1 MTDSKIQPGVLV
13 CDNNSKVG
21 KVVGEPVTREINGNS
36 VETVAVDFWGE
47 EQRKPTSQLT
57 PLDWDSPEAL
67 LWRRPEQLAPWAD
80 EAPLKLIALALS
92 AGGGQGKAAD
102 VREKLSGRVIR
113 EEDWDNWWKKRS
125 RALGSLPDYFQ
136 SVKAPRGND
145 YRLLTSF
152 DDVPSDQAAPVKS
165 RPVSLKAWREWLLSG
180 SPEDAPGRYPTKPVA
195 EALAKWD
202 DAETVEQVL
211 IRLAVSAEALLTR
224 GELSAQEAEGWLTA
238 IAHAAIRRR
247 EIGRPD
253 PRGYDAARAGEL
265 LARLSRIAGE
275 RTPQDLVLKAGALD
289 GEEEAWK
296 RGFVAGMWESFE
308 GDDAREMYRK
318 SSAVLGRQ
326 ARGDLAREIALAAFD
341 PGYTTRRNSELDRLI
356 DMLPEDQRTQILQEM
371 IASANPAQRDGVLD
385 YIASSRHASGPENLG
400 LRQIAALILDRE
412 QGELTKRTSKELADV
427 IAPRITAEAE
437 ASFPAMSAQ
446 IVLQRRPALLEVA
459 AASVEEV
466 IAGKNQ
472 ELRNQQQAHEAEIQR
487 ERQEQ
492 ERLRLQIQSLG
503 AELAAQREESRLE
516 VRMDMLLAVGEVLQ
530 SVYANRG
537 AEEIAGS
544 VTAGLTLALRA
555 GGAELLETPGET
567 VGFKPQWHQA
577 KDDLPES
584 APVEVIAPG
593 IIARGGLHGDRVLL
607 KAQVR
612 HEVS

>member
-1 MTDSKIQPGVLV
+1 MTDSKIQPELLV

-92 AGGGQGKAAD
+92 VGGGQGKAAD
-102 VREKLSGRVIR
+102 IREKLSGRVIR
-113 EEDWDNWWKKRS
+113 EEDWDGWWKKRS
-125 RALGSLPDYFQ
+125 RALGALPDYFQ

-145 YRLLTSF
+145 YRLLTGF
-152 DDVPSDQAAPVKS
+152 GDVPADQAAPVKS
-165 RPVSLKAWREWLLSG
+165 RSVPMKVWREWLLSG

-202 DAETVEQVL
+202 DAETIEQVL
-211 IRLAVSAEALLTR
+211 IRLAVSAEALSTR
-224 GELSAQEAEGWLTA
+224 GEVSSQEAEGWLTA

-247 EIGRPD
+247 EIGGPD

-265 LARLSRIAGE
+265 LARLAKIAGD
-275 RTPQDLVLKAGALD
+275 RTPQDLVLEAGTLD
-289 GEEEAWK
+289 GEAEAWR

-356 DMLPEDQRTQILQEM
+356 DLLPEDQRTQILQEM
-371 IASANPAQRDGVLD
+371 IASANAAQKDGVLD
-385 YIASSRHASGPENLG
+385 FIAGSRHASGPENLG
-400 LRQIAALILDRE
+400 LRMISVLALGDERNDFAA
-412 QGELTKRTSKELADV
+412 RTSREISDV
-427 IAPRITAEAE
+427 MQAPDGYGEPVRVILGDAAIKTGEART
-437 ASFPAMSAQ
+437 SGL
-446 IVLQRRPALLEVA
+446 LQVKDLE
-459 AASVEEV
+459 E
-466 IAGKNQ
+466 
-472 ELRNQQQAHEAEIQR
+472 AHEAQIR
-487 ERQEQ
+487 SERQEQ
-492 ERLRLQIQSLG
+492 DRLRQQIQSLS

-530 SVYANRG
+530 TVYVSCG
-537 AEEIAGS
+537 GEELAGS
-544 VTAGLTLALRA
+544 VTAGLTLAVRA
-555 GGAELLETPGET
+555 GGADLLESPGET
-567 VGFKPQWHQA
+567 VSFRPQWHQT
-577 KDDLPES
+577 KEDLPES
-584 APVEVIAPG
+584 ADVEVLAPG
-593 IIARGGLHGDRVLL
+593 IIVRGGLHGDRVLL